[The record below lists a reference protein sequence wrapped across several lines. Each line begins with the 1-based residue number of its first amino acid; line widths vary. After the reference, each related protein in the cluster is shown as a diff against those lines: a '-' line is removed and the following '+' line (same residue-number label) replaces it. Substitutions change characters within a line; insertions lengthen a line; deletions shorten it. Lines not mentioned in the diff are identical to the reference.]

1 MVPIDRYLTER
12 HVKQLL
18 DTAERKHKGADYA
31 AELEAPDAARQLGE
45 ERDTMIAEAHRLD
58 PRHVC
63 DAWEE
68 TVLPPA
74 VLPAPL
80 GDDA

>member
-1 MVPIDRYLTER
+1 LIGSDRA

-18 DTAERKHKGADYA
+18 QTAESKHSGADYA
-31 AELEAPDAARQLGE
+31 AELEFHDAARQLGE
-45 ERDTMIAEAHRLD
+45 ERDTNIAEAHRLD

-63 DAWEE
+63 DAWGQ
-68 TVLPPA
+68 TLLPPA

-80 GDDA
+80 GDDAQQA